1 MGPKTHCQSNSAREG
16 LVACGFAV
24 AVFWSAL
31 LLFQIQPLIAR
42 FLLPWFGGSPAVWT
56 VCLLFFQSMLFV
68 GYAYA
73 HGATRWLPLRWQLGL
88 HVALLAA
95 ALLVLPITPSAAWK
109 PDGSEDP
116 TWRIVALL
124 TACIGFPYLLLSST
138 GPLLQAWF
146 CRLPGDR
153 SPYRLYAVSNV
164 GSLVALLSY
173 PFVVEPALGAVGQ
186 TRLWSWLFAG
196 FALVCGMC
204 AWFTWR
210 AAAPSSAMDAG
221 ADGADRRPR
230 SVQYLAWF
238 ALSMIPSVMLL
249 AVTNQI
255 CIDVAVVP
263 LLWILPLTL
272 YLLSF
277 IFCFHSPRWCP
288 RNGWAIAWGVA
299 VLAALPAMWMGRG
312 VTTSLPIP
320 AQIAI
325 YGMLLFACSMVCHG
339 ELVRLKPSP
348 RHLTAFYLVLA
359 AGGAAGG
366 LFVAVVA
373 PRVFVIQVELSLAIV
388 ACCAALMS
396 VYYGSASSRIRGGR
410 PRWIWLGLTGA
421 MLMVVGALTALF
433 QQTLAG
439 VEMVQRNFYGVLM
452 VRMETADRPDA
463 SPSYQLIHGRTMHG
477 MQYSLPSQRRWP
489 TSYYGPESGV
499 GLVLTHHRAGQ
510 SRHVGIVGLGIG
522 TLAAYGEETD
532 VFRFYEINPAVTAL
546 AERFFTYLQDCPA
559 VSETVLGDARIRL
572 EREEPQEFDVLVLD
586 AFSSDAIPIHL
597 LTEEAFRIYLG
608 HLKRDGILAVH
619 ISNVHVDLRPVLCGH
634 ARRLGLSELTIAS
647 GADEQRGVR
656 SAVWSLLAAD
666 PAALATPELQRAAL
680 MPCGRF
686 LDWSDDRHSLFEVL
700 R

>member
-1 MGPKTHCQSNSAREG
+1 MGQTPRSRSNSSREP
-16 LVACGFAV
+16 LVSACFAV

-31 LLFQIQPLIAR
+31 LLFQVQPLIAK

-73 HGATRWLPLRWQLGL
+73 HGTTRLLPLRWQLAL

-95 ALLVLPITPSAAWK
+95 ALLVLPITPSAVWK

-124 TACIGFPYLLLSST
+124 TACVGLPYLLLSST

-146 CRLPGDR
+146 CRLPGAR

-164 GSLVALLSY
+164 GSLLALLSY
-173 PFVVEPALGAVGQ
+173 PFVVEPMLGAVGQ

-196 FALVCGMC
+196 FALACSAC
-204 AWFTWR
+204 AWLTLR
-210 AAAPSSAMDAG
+210 GAAPSEGVSG
-221 ADGADRRPR
+221 RADGTEDRPSSLR
-230 SVQYLAWF
+230 YLTWF

-249 AVTNQI
+249 AATNQI

-277 IFCFHSPRWCP
+277 ILCFHSLRWCP
-288 RNGWAIAWGVA
+288 RDGWAIAWGVA
-299 VLAALPAMWMGRG
+299 VLAAVPVMWMGRG

-320 AQIAI
+320 VQIAV
-325 YGMLLFACSMVCHG
+325 YGALLLSCSMVCHG

-348 RHLTAFYLVLA
+348 RHLTSFYLILA
-359 AGGAAGG
+359 GGGAAGG

-373 PRVFVIQVELSLAIV
+373 PRVFVIHVELSLAIV
-388 ACCAALMS
+388 ACTVALFA
-396 VYYGSASSRIRGGR
+396 VYYFSASSRLRGGQ
-410 PRWIWLGLTGA
+410 PRWAWLGLTAA
-421 MLMVVGALTALF
+421 MLMVVGALAALF

-439 VEMVQRNFYGVLM
+439 VEVVQRNFYGVLM
-452 VRMETADRPDA
+452 VRVETDDRPEPA
-463 SPSYQLIHGRTMHG
+463 PLYQLIHGRTMHG
-477 MQYSLPSQRRWP
+477 MQYFSPQQRRWP
-489 TSYYGPESGV
+489 TSYYGPYSGV

-510 SRHVGIVGLGIG
+510 PRHVGIVGLGIG
-522 TLAAYGEETD
+522 TLAAYGQAAD
-532 VFRFYEINPAVTAL
+532 RLRFYEINPAVTAL
-546 AERFFTYLQDCPA
+546 AEHFFTYLQDCPA
-559 VSETVLGDARIRL
+559 ASETVLGDARISL
-572 EREEPQEFDVLVLD
+572 ERELPQEFDVLVLD

-597 LTEEAFRIYLG
+597 LTEEAFQIYLR
-608 HLKRDGILAVH
+608 HLKPDGILAVH
-619 ISNVHVDLRPVLCGH
+619 ISNVHVDLRPVLAGH
-634 ARRLGLSELTIAS
+634 ARRLGLSELTVAS
-647 GADEQRGVR
+647 DADADRGVR
-656 SAVWSLLAAD
+656 AAVWSLLAAD
-666 PAALATPELQRAAL
+666 PSALEIPELQRAAL
-680 MPCGRF
+680 APGSRS
-686 LDWSDDRHSLFEVL
+686 LRWTDDRHSLFEVL